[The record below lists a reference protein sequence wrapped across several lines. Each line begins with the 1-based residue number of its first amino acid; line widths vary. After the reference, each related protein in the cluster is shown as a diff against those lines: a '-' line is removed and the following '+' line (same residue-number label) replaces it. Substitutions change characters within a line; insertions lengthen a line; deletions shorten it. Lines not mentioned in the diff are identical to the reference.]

1 MAGKTKKKKSSNS
14 KPKVVNTKKKR
25 KKSSFPKVVLKGF
38 KYLLI
43 GIGWIFVSLGKLI
56 KKLFSSTLKGAE
68 RATHSVNKE
77 IIKREISK
85 ITVVKPING
94 SYQSFWNKLKTSDSL
109 IGIILGARGS
119 GKTAVALSMLE
130 NLKGGKKKFFAMGF
144 SKAELPKWI
153 KVVDKVEEL
162 DNDSY
167 VVIDEGG
174 ILFSSRDSMSSSNKM
189 LSDLLLVAR
198 HKNLSILFISQ
209 NSSNLEINTL
219 RQADFLVLKKS
230 SLLQKDFERKIVGKI
245 YEKHQEGFKEFS
257 HIMGL
262 ALIYSDSFLG
272 FVEND
277 LPSFWSSDVS
287 KGFR

>member
-1 MAGKTKKKKSSNS
+1 MAKKKTKKKKSSKN
-14 KPKVVNTKKKR
+14 KGRKKKTNFIS
-25 KKSSFPKVVLKGF
+25 KLFE
-38 KYLLI
+38 YLFV
-43 GIGWIFVSLGKLI
+43 GIGWVFVNLWKLI
-56 KKLFSSTLKGAE
+56 KSLFTKTIKNAGKAKRIVE
-68 RATHSVNKE
+68 KDIV
-77 IIKREISK
+77 KREKSK
-85 ITVVKPING
+85 ITVIKQIKG
-94 SYQSFWNKLKTSDSL
+94 SYQVYWNKLKSSDSS

-119 GKTAVALSMLE
+119 GKTAIALSLFE
-130 NLKGGKKKFFAMGF
+130 NLRGGNKNFFAMGF
-144 SKAELPKWI
+144 SKAELPRWI
-153 KVVDKVEEL
+153 KVVSKIEEI

-209 NSSNLEINTL
+209 NSSNLEVNTL

-245 YEKHQEGFKEFS
+245 YDEYKKTFEELSDVK
-257 HIMGL
+257 GL

-272 FVEND
+272 FVESD
-277 LPSFWSSDVS
+277 LPSFWSTNVS